1 MLHNTYV
8 GQVSLTD
15 AEICFT
21 VSAAESSP
29 ADDKDKSTRETAAHT
44 DVEAEKAQHTTR
56 CNKDL
61 QSKRHIDMNMQ
72 HTSDCKLFNI
82 PRTGLYEYFLGK
94 VKVRGYL
101 ATIRK
106 QLIEH
111 KGKVQCGTDVLLI
124 TSKNLGKL
132 IKTLDG
138 MIDNIQ
144 SPKNGKKRIANRLS
158 SLCKI
163 STDFAVQQY

>member
-1 MLHNTYV
+1 M
-8 GQVSLTD
+8 TD

-21 VSAAESSP
+21 VFAAESSP
-29 ADDKDKSTRETAAHT
+29 ADDKDKSTRETAAHI

-72 HTSDCKLFNI
+72 HTSDCELFNI
-82 PRTGLYEYFLGK
+82 PRTGLYEYFLRK
-94 VKVRGYL
+94 LKVRGYL

-144 SPKNGKKRIANRLS
+144 RSKNVNKRRARRLSSRKRIARRLS
-158 SLCKI
+158 SRCKI